1 MSKFDRDYSVQ
12 IKANWSM
19 TITTEQS
26 YDWVRSYVKEILNDF
41 ILKDERWGEVASE
54 EIDIIIEEE

>member
-1 MSKFDRDYSVQ
+1 MSKFDRDYSVH
-12 IKANWSM
+12 IKADWYM

-54 EIDIIIEEE
+54 EIDIIIEEG